1 LHENCKETPGLR
13 IAQVSPLYESV
24 PPKLYGGTERVVH
37 FLTEALLDLGHEVTL
52 FASGDSRTRAE
63 LVPGAPEALRLNHC
77 ADPIAPHVAMMEQ
90 VFARASDFDVL
101 HFHTDYLAYSLA
113 RRQSIPYVT
122 TMHGRL
128 DSPELEPI
136 FRTFPEAPLI
146 SISDAQRDP
155 VPDANWLGTVYHGL
169 PTDLYR
175 LYPARG
181 RYLAFVG
188 RISREKRVDRAI
200 AIARALGMPL
210 KIAAKIGAA
219 DRDYFESEIKHL
231 FDDPLVD
238 YVGEIGEEQKNAF
251 LGGAAALLFPI
262 DWPEPFGLVM
272 IEAMACGTPVVAFR
286 CGSVPEVMR
295 NGVSGYVVDTLDE
308 AVAATA
314 RAVELPRAGVRAYFE
329 GRFSA
334 PRMAEDYVALYEELV
349 AGSRRRQGYGRTAFG
364 LAAIEAEDGGEA
376 AEGAMDGL
384 GGEAGVGME

>member
-1 LHENCKETPGLR
+1 LR
-13 IAQVSPLYESV
+13 IAQVAPLYESV

-63 LVPGAPEALRLNHC
+63 LVPGAPAALRLSHC

-90 VFARASDFDVL
+90 VFARAADFDVL

-113 RRQSIPYVT
+113 RRQAVPYVT

-128 DSPELEPI
+128 DTPELEPI

-146 SISDAQRDP
+146 SISEAQRDP

-175 LYPARG
+175 LHPAQG

-188 RISREKRVDRAI
+188 RISPEKRVDRAI
-200 AIARALGMPL
+200 AIAQRLGMPL

-286 CGSVPEVMR
+286 CGSVPEVMH
-295 NGVSGYVVDTLDE
+295 NGVSGYVVDTLDD

-329 GRFSA
+329 RRFSS

-349 AGSRRRQGYGRTAFG
+349 AGARRRHGYGRTAFG
-364 LAAIEAEDGGEA
+364 LAAIEAEDGGEV

-384 GGEAGVGME
+384 GGEAGVGLE